1 MPDGKVEKQLKDCET
16 KIVALEKRVAAL
28 EGQMHTKVDAPLSEL
43 RKHLI
48 EGQSALKVVE
58 DKVQN
63 NVKHFSDFIMPNL
76 ILKQLA
82 KGDVDQRERAQY
94 RAALKAELERTILEK
109 SKAESAKTAME
120 AAEAFLRKADF
131 KRVAAEAAEA
141 AAQRAIVKANFQ
153 KIAFEA
159 ATLPAKNAGALE
171 QNPGLSALLR
181 GNRPRMR
188 SDGGTVR

>member
-28 EGQMHTKVDAPLSEL
+28 EGQMHTKVDEKRVSQVLLP
-43 RKHLI
+43 
-48 EGQSALKVVE
+48 SALLRHMTKAE
-58 DKVQN
+58 
-63 NVKHFSDFIMPNL
+63 
-76 ILKQLA
+76 A
-82 KGDVDQRERAQY
+82 EVDQRQ
-94 RAALKAELERTILEK
+94 ILEK
-109 SKAESAKTAME
+109 SKVEAGKAAME

-159 ATLPAKNAGALE
+159 ASAAAKKAGSAPPLP
-171 QNPGLSALLR
+171 P
-181 GNRPRMR
+181 RPKK
-188 SDGGTVR
+188 